1 MVNSVILTSPLRIMM
16 PIIKVVGNFCNCRCR
31 YCFYHSKDQSTSCAM
46 STELLEKFIKQY
58 MELFSGHLIFIWHGG
73 EPLLAGLSFFKK
85 IVTIQLKNLKD
96 GQSIQNRIQTNGTL
110 INDKW
115 AKFFK
120 LNNFRVGVSLD
131 GNKESHNRFRVDTTG
146 RGTFNRVIRGIRIL
160 RQHGIKPGI
169 MQTLTS
175 DNVRYVE
182 DNFDFF
188 SNTLNVKG
196 WSTNVY
202 LDLEEMNKNMLNQS
216 VTPDEL
222 TRFLMTYIDL
232 WLSRDD
238 PNLKIREIENFISGI
253 FGKAAPNCTFN
264 GCCTNY
270 FCLDYDGKTY
280 PCDRFSNR
288 SRFILGD
295 LSRQSLLEILNS
307 STRLRYAEDVN
318 SLHPDCV
325 VCEWREACHNG
336 CTSHRTGGV
345 KGKYYYC
352 ETRKDVFDYLRKK
365 INRLKIN
372 G

>member
-1 MVNSVILTSPLRIMM
+1 MNDPIILTSPLRIMT
-16 PIIKVVGNFCNCRCR
+16 PIVKVVGNFCNCRCK
-31 YCFYHSKDQSTSCAM
+31 YCFYHSKDQSTTCVM
-46 STELLEKFIKQY
+46 SVELLKEFVKQY
-58 MELFSGHLIFIWHGG
+58 MELFSRRLIFIWHGG
-73 EPLLAGLSFFKK
+73 EPLLAGLDFFKE
-85 IVTIQLKNLKD
+85 VVNVQLENLKD

-115 AKFFK
+115 AEFFK
-120 LNNFRVGVSLD
+120 INNFRVGVSLD
-131 GNKESHNRFRVDTTG
+131 GNKESHNRFRVDRKG
-146 RGTFNRVIRGIRIL
+146 RETFDRAMRGIRIL
-160 RQHGIKPGI
+160 RRYGIEPGI

-175 DNVRYVE
+175 DNMSHIK

-202 LDLEEMNKNMLNQS
+202 LDLGEMNKNMLNQS

-288 SRFILGD
+288 SSFILGD

-352 ETRKDVFDYLRKK
+352 KTRKDVFDYLRKK
-365 INRLKIN
+365 LTA
-372 G
+372 